1 MTAPHA
7 PTRERTP
14 IALWNPNAA
23 ANWSLLFS
31 PIFGSYLHMLNWRSL
46 GESERAAASQKW
58 FYAGV
63 GLVVLS
69 LLVGFSSDTDFARAL
84 GGIFLLSWYFV
95 SARGQAAYVKD
106 KFGTAYV
113 HRRWGKPLG
122 VAAGVLVGVYV
133 IAITLGLI
141 LLGVKR

>member
-1 MTAPHA
+1 MTATPPPA
-7 PTRERTP
+7 GKRTP

-31 PIFGSYLHMLNWRSL
+31 PAFGSYLHMLNWRSL

-69 LLVGFSSDTDFARAL
+69 LLVGLFSSDTDFARAL

-113 HRRWGKPLG
+113 HRPWGKPLG

-133 IAITLGLI
+133 IAITIG
-141 LLGVKR
+141 LLGVQR